1 MIRLSCCF
9 MRIFCDLLVPRQSYL
24 KHYSNQNPNF
34 PVAFFQAAYSA
45 DMLYLVHFVDRQTP

>member
-1 MIRLSCCF
+1 